1 MPSND
6 RRKEILDQP
15 CAFKLVYSPEKGVNG
30 HVIVQGPDAWHLFHG
45 TCCLPDHAKYHATS
59 KDLLTWTVHE
69 PILTSGAPGSPDHNQ
84 LGDCTVI
91 EHEGRWFMLYQA
103 QPRKGAARRICLAV
117 SEDLWAW
124 RKVPEDGSPVFTPDP
139 EWSGWCEDAGP
150 RYCTSPTV
158 LRHDGGF
165 ILHYCCYN
173 RKGDDCIAA
182 ATSTDLVHWEDHGPI
197 ITVPNIHDDLVGP
210 GGFEVP
216 RVVERDGKFY
226 LFVLAFWGWQY
237 AIGEDPFHFGPFRV
251 MGPYHAATIFQDN
264 RKGEDEQRWYISHSQ
279 INVGKAGLRGA
290 KRPPFRGLYLAGMVW
305 AGQYPFVTDLQDVL
319 EGWPGER
326 GE

>member
-15 CAFKLVYSPEKGVNG
+15 CAFKLVYSPGKGVNA

-45 TCCLPDHAKYHATS
+45 TCCLPDRAKYHATS

-103 QPRKGAARRICLAV
+103 QPRQGAARRICLAV
-117 SEDLWAW
+117 SEDLWEW
-124 RKVPEDGSPVFTPDP
+124 RKVPDDGAAVFTPDP

-158 LRHDGGF
+158 LRHDGRF
-165 ILHYCCYN
+165 ILHYCCFN

-197 ITVPNIHDDLVGP
+197 ILTFMTTWWVRAASKYLAWLNGTA
-210 GGFEVP
+210 GFISSS
-216 RVVERDGKFY
+216 
-226 LFVLAFWGWQY
+226 W
-237 AIGEDPFHFGPFRV
+237 HFGAGSMLSEKIHFILDLSVSWGRITPQRYSKTIGRV
-251 MGPYHAATIFQDN
+251 KTIN
-264 RKGEDEQRWYISHSQ
+264 
-279 INVGKAGLRGA
+279 AGTSVIR
-290 KRPPFRGLYLAGMVW
+290 R
-305 AGQYPFVTDLQDVL
+305 
-319 EGWPGER
+319 
-326 GE
+326 

>member
-15 CAFKLVYSPEKGVNG
+15 CAFKLVYSPEKGVNA

-45 TCCLPDHAKYHATS
+45 TCCLPDRAKYHATS

-103 QPRKGAARRICLAV
+103 QPRQGAARRICLAV
-117 SEDLWAW
+117 SEDLWEW
-124 RKVPEDGSPVFTPDP
+124 RKVPDDDAAVFTPDP

-158 LRHDGGF
+158 LRHDVAGSFSTIAASTGREMTVLRPQHQRTWCTGKIMVRSSRCPTFMTTWWVRAASKYLAWLNGTAGF
-165 ILHYCCYN
+165 I
-173 RKGDDCIAA
+173 
-182 ATSTDLVHWEDHGPI
+182 SSSW
-197 ITVPNIHDDLVGP
+197 
-210 GGFEVP
+210 
-216 RVVERDGKFY
+216 
-226 LFVLAFWGWQY
+226 
-237 AIGEDPFHFGPFRV
+237 HFGSGSMLSEKIHFILDLSVSWGRITPQRYSKTIGRV
-251 MGPYHAATIFQDN
+251 KTIN
-264 RKGEDEQRWYISHSQ
+264 
-279 INVGKAGLRGA
+279 AGTSVIR
-290 KRPPFRGLYLAGMVW
+290 R
-305 AGQYPFVTDLQDVL
+305 
-319 EGWPGER
+319 
-326 GE
+326 